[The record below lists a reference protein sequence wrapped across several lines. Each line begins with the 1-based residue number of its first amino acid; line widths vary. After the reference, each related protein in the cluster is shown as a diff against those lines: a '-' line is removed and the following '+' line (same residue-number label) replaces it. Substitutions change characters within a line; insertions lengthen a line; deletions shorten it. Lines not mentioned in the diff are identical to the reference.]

1 MCPGGDPSL
10 PSGFSV
16 QDQGDLFK
24 SSAQEGLQPPDG
36 KRAPVTTTSPATG
49 ISRLKVMGS
58 RRSFRP
64 EMDTQILLT
73 VAPKFLVVLL
83 LLLLISTTLYWRFS
97 RASAL
102 GKELYS
108 YNLFPLSYRALPA
121 ELRRRRRIWE
131 FSLTVPFARKVIQ
144 LATSCC
150 GGRIS
155 LGSEAVGDTPGIS
168 RETVSLCWKPTSTQ
182 KTRALWKFWSPS
194 VNKVRWITRFCK
206 L

>member
-1 MCPGGDPSL
+1 MYPGGDPSL

-16 QDQGDLFK
+16 QGQGGLFE
-24 SSAQEGLQPPDG
+24 SSAQEGLQPPNG
-36 KRAPVTTTSPATG
+36 KRAPVITTSPAMG

-58 RRSFRP
+58 RRSCRP
-64 EMDTQILLT
+64 GMDTLILLT
-73 VAPKFLVVLL
+73 VVPKFLAV
-83 LLLLISTTLYWRFS
+83 LLLLISTIVYWRFS
-97 RASAL
+97 RAPAL
-102 GKELYS
+102 DKELYS
-108 YNLFPLSYRALPA
+108 YSLFPLSYRALPA
-121 ELRRRRRIWE
+121 ELGRRRRIWE

-155 LGSEAVGDTPGIS
+155 QGSETVGDTPGIPG
-168 RETVSLCWKPTSTQ
+168 ETVPLCWKPTSTQ
-182 KTRALWKFWSPS
+182 RTQALWKFWSPS